1 METPIAT
8 LEVVVYA
15 YTSLLAVH
23 CLKVPVN
30 GMVDGVVRSRP
41 GRFRMIKPCNEQAPV
56 PVRRISI
63 TRLSACLFAMVIVLT
78 TSAAVF
84 ITVYSYSIALL
95 LIVDTST

>member
-41 GRFRMIKPCNEQAPV
+41 GRFRMIKPFTQAPV
-56 PVRRISI
+56 PVRRVSI
-63 TRLSACLFAMVIVLT
+63 TRLSACLFAMVIVILT

-84 ITVYSYSIALL
+84 CNINTRTQLHCF
-95 LIVDTST
+95 